1 MRICQISPLF
11 ESVPPRCYGGTE
23 RVVHYLT
30 EELVRR
36 GHDVVLFASG
46 DSNAEIVLEGF
57 LNHAEIRDQLY
68 KKIQQVKNPYQATPP
83 ALPVATSEASS
94 SSELVATLQQIAGE
108 LKTIRSLLE
117 SGHHGES
124 R

>member
-1 MRICQISPLF
+1 MRIGQISPLF

-46 DSNAEIVLEGF
+46 DSCTSAELFASVPEALRQASNGDPMAPEF
-57 LNHAEIRDQLY
+57 
-68 KKIQQVKNPYQATPP
+68 IQVDVVIHK
-83 ALPVATSEASS
+83 
-94 SSELVATLQQIAGE
+94 
-108 LKTIRSLLE
+108 
-117 SGHHGES
+117 
-124 R
+124 

>member
-1 MRICQISPLF
+1 MRIVQISPVF

-46 DSNAEIVLEGF
+46 DSCTSAELFASVPESLRQAGYCGDPMAPE
-57 LNHAEIRDQLY
+57 L
-68 KKIQQVKNPYQATPP
+68 IQVDVVIHK
-83 ALPVATSEASS
+83 
-94 SSELVATLQQIAGE
+94 
-108 LKTIRSLLE
+108 
-117 SGHHGES
+117 
-124 R
+124 